1 MEMVEVEMEGMEG
14 ITPDVAQ
21 GKRPAA
27 VVADGGGDSRQK
39 KRKYRE
45 MYTLGMGWTVGYY
58 VLLVGGAWGFYR
70 LLWTLTESGNAM
82 VTF

>member
-1 MEMVEVEMEGMEG
+1 MEMVEVGMEGMEG
-14 ITPDVAQ
+14 FTPDVAQ
-21 GKRPAA
+21 GKKP
-27 VVADGGGDSRQK
+27 VIVAEGQEARQK

-45 MYTLGMGWTVGYY
+45 MYTLGVGWTVGYY

-70 LLWTLTESGNAM
+70 LLWTLTESGNAL